1 MNVVLNS
8 DDIKRIKKLLLI
20 ADFMPERHY
29 TIEITDMGGDRINV
43 YNATD
48 YEIAELHKRGATK
61 LIRGVTRGTAKH
73 DIFEVY

>member
-1 MNVVLNS
+1 MNVVLDS
-8 DDIKRIKKLLLI
+8 DDIKRIKKLLMI
-20 ADFMPERHY
+20 ADFMPEYY

-48 YEIAELHKRGATK
+48 YEIAELHKRGANRRIT
-61 LIRGVTRGTAKH
+61 GMTAGTAKH